1 MLIPGF
7 HEFVIGQGKKQTS
20 DTPQFNQ
27 GTPVSEMGNDEKKA
41 ATSIQQIDKIITS
54 ESDAQQKVNV
64 VDSPIS
70 SIYQNNNLVF
80 NNQDAESK
88 KERDQYLR
96 IDCEFECQESIEK
109 HLDPYPS
116 EKSILPKMD
125 PSSATQ

>member
-1 MLIPGF
+1 
-7 HEFVIGQGKKQTS
+7 
-20 DTPQFNQ
+20 
-27 GTPVSEMGNDEKKA
+27 MGNDEKKA

-96 IDCEFECQESIEK
+96 IDCEFEC
-109 HLDPYPS
+109 
-116 EKSILPKMD
+116 
-125 PSSATQ
+125 